1 MGNTFRQEDDGKYP
15 LPKDVPLLDVR
26 YLIINT
32 YIKVKRPL
40 LPGGVSPGR
49 GGSAPAGKFGLGR
62 GSFGET
68 LGRKMT
74 GPINLSLK
82 TQVPSRG
89 LINPVLEFMVFYNER
104 RTSSWASN
112 LSAISAKRLFILT
125 KVMPLSSSFISTFSS
140 SPGLSTITLNKSS
153 ILFFISIL

>member
-15 LPKDVPLLDVR
+15 LPK
-26 YLIINT
+26 
-32 YIKVKRPL
+32 
-40 LPGGVSPGR
+40 GSVSPGR

-82 TQVPSRG
+82 TQFQAGVGPT
-89 LINPVLEFMVFYNER
+89 PA
-104 RTSSWASN
+104 WN
-112 LSAISAKRLFILT
+112 LW
-125 KVMPLSSSFISTFSS
+125 
-140 SPGLSTITLNKSS
+140 
-153 ILFFISIL
+153 FFIMSVEPLPGR